1 MKVLAKTFEGAVK
14 LARDYIPDGELRVQQ
29 LSDDIWEINR
39 VAVDMTVNKP
49 SRLLS
54 GKDVIDKLRSIF
66 VLPENIKSL
75 RIFVEPNSPVSI
87 ETEYFATSPEQRS

>member
-1 MKVLAKTFEGAVK
+1 MKVQAKTIEEAVR
-14 LARDYIPDGELRVQQ
+14 LARDLMPDDELHVQY
-29 LSDDIWEINR
+29 LSDDIWQIDR
-39 VAVDMTVNKP
+39 VAVDMTVNKQK
-49 SRLLS
+49 RLLS

-87 ETEYFATSPEQRS
+87 ETEYFATSPEQRQ